1 MSNSSH
7 PRMYVEREIDYGVV
21 EALRR
26 GLQAKSRGFWI
37 TLVSA
42 PGRGNT
48 SLLEHLKEHLQ
59 QDYAF
64 RPYETLLVQGSKAS
78 PGHEPGLG
86 PLGDALYHKVASL
99 GMSRIY
105 KIRRRLRN
113 ASKAQLFIC
122 AVVILGSAVLACLFA
137 GFAEY
142 VTSMQGRRFGD
153 FLSVYT
159 PRHWPNFPLW
169 LLTSSLGSLPISLGF
184 LYISRKF
191 LLPASAKEPGPGDIE
206 ELRTGDGLADAL
218 EQTVR
223 AKRGVILLIDE
234 AQWLPP
240 IETTFLNG
248 LLANSGDEAA
258 RVLIAALDTAG
269 TDWTHH
275 LHGVESEQLEVPPF
289 ELFELRSILNA
300 HGKPTKSGKDQPDEA
315 DLCEQAEGNVKALL
329 AHENVLVSEE
339 LGQEFRKASAD
350 DIGSVVGVS
359 ALIVLQAVRQR
370 ASITK
375 TELLKWLTDEKAC
388 LKECGWI
395 APEGP
400 QELVKKFAACSIVK
414 TSGDLCRFDPE
425 RRHALQL
432 WLQHHEPRL
441 LARVHYFWCCSF
453 VQQSQGPLKHHAVR
467 SAAWHA
473 ARIALFLDKPVEVI
487 QDVGGLSPE
496 AARERQQQIATVLL
510 AAAAVLRS
518 EGDLLESRAF
528 VIDGIE
534 WLHGL
539 GGASSRLAGE
549 ALDQLWRGYWLSGDA
564 RNRDEIERTAAL
576 FPDAAGTPGLRVH
589 HRYEALLQGSASL
602 PPLPEESLDPALHNL
617 RGLTETLVQIRQA
630 HGFLEPGL
638 SDSSVSVAEPVESFS
653 DTFPE
658 IELWSLMTAACDRR
672 NDEQGLQERILRW
685 RARLLQHR
693 SARAQVGEQ
702 VVGWLAEAFYYHRL
716 ADVLEHAE
724 GGAPFRARRR
734 QVPDSVADLLRNAC
748 LEAPEPDEDLED
760 FLWEQSRTAYHKASQ
775 LALLLGWRV
784 VVLKAH
790 FGLATL
796 LERHTP
802 GHLRQPEETWWEG
815 WDALFNHCVQLEK
828 ELKWV
833 FHRPILHQLRHEF
846 FADEGLESSTEDAYN
861 AFVAA
866 KAAHYPAHVILEWH
880 RKVAG
885 LLNDYG
891 NSDVD
896 RRRSA
901 ELHELWARDL
911 AALPEA
917 EALLRFR
924 ALRYEQAYSLHYAA
938 QALRLI
944 RELDRADRLLNEAD
958 ALVSSAP
965 AGEPP
970 EDMDKVRELLLTLR
984 LQRAWLR
991 EMQGRQDEYME
1002 LVKQLWRE
1010 MRRSDPDC
1018 DIVLRSLVQIEAEEG
1033 LLDDPWPA
1041 LELVDPDNPEMSLP
1055 DSAPL
1060 QLENRFEFRLR
1071 QFLSL
1076 ISAGSRASL
1085 PELMLFAQIGLGSGK
1100 SFGKTALLFAELG
1113 LALPVRPET
1122 RQLLINLLRAVWF
1135 FFAEIVE
1142 VETDELQALRLLLQY
1157 APDNLLYHQSYAAA
1171 VVKNQHLLKRELAV
1185 QEAGEQDW
1193 LKVAQRVNHYL
1204 GILVDNSLRA
1214 EWIAAALE
1222 GSGISGDVFMS
1233 LLEKRRGS
1241 LQRARAALESGD
1253 PQQSLHHLASVLPS
1267 ERPPWVFLE
1276 DLQVVDLWIRSQ
1288 AAAGTMAPEEFSQR
1302 SRQLRELAVRFVR
1315 QFGGTISDQQVQ
1327 HLVLDLVAMA
1337 SGPEGVSPNA
1347 PVRAT

>member
-1 MSNSSH
+1 M
-7 PRMYVEREIDYGVV
+7 
-21 EALRR
+21 
-26 GLQAKSRGFWI
+26 
-37 TLVSA
+37 
-42 PGRGNT
+42 
-48 SLLEHLKEHLQ
+48 
-59 QDYAF
+59 
-64 RPYETLLVQGSKAS
+64 
-78 PGHEPGLG
+78 
-86 PLGDALYHKVASL
+86 
-99 GMSRIY
+99 
-105 KIRRRLRN
+105 
-113 ASKAQLFIC
+113 
-122 AVVILGSAVLACLFA
+122 ILGSAVLACFFS
-137 GFAEY
+137 GFAQY
-142 VTSMQGRRFGD
+142 VTSMEGRRFSD

-159 PRHWPNFPLW
+159 PRYWSNFPLW
-169 LLTSSLGSLPISLGF
+169 LLTSSLGSLPISLSF
-184 LYISRKF
+184 LYFSRKF
-191 LLPASAKEPGPGDIE
+191 LLPESAKEPGPGDIE
-206 ELRTGDGLADAL
+206 ELRTGDGLADAF

-240 IETTFLNG
+240 VETTFLNG
-248 LLANSGDEAA
+248 LLANSGAEAA
-258 RVLIAALDTAG
+258 RVLIVALDTAG

-275 LHGVESEQLEVPPF
+275 VRDIESDQLEVPPF

-300 HGKPTKSGKDQPDEA
+300 HRKPTKSAKGQPDEA
-315 DLCEQAEGNVKALL
+315 DLCEQAEGSVKALL

-339 LGQEFRKASAD
+339 LGQEFRKASDD
-350 DIGSVVGVS
+350 DIASVFGVS
-359 ALIVLQAVRQR
+359 TLMALQAVCQSP
-370 ASITK
+370 SITK
-375 TELLKWLTDEKAC
+375 TELLDWLTDEKTKTC
-388 LKECGWI
+388 LKACGWI
-395 APEGP
+395 APEEP
-400 QELVKKFAACSIVK
+400 QKLVKKFSASSIVRK
-414 TSGDLCRFDPE
+414 NGDLCRFDPE

-432 WLQHHEPRL
+432 WLQQHEPRL
-441 LARVHYFWCCSF
+441 LAWIHYFWCCSF
-453 VQQSQGPLKHHAVR
+453 LQQIQAPLSPQSVDHLSPEEHHAVR

-487 QDVGGLSPE
+487 QDARGLTPE

-510 AAAAVLRS
+510 TAAAILRS

-534 WLHGL
+534 WLHAL
-539 GGASSRLAGE
+539 GGESSRLAGE

-564 RNRDEIERTAAL
+564 RDRDEIERTAAL
-576 FPDAAGTPGLRVH
+576 FPDAAGAPGLQVH
-589 HRYEALLQGSASL
+589 QRYEALLQGSASL
-602 PPLPEESLDPALHNL
+602 PPLPEGSLDPALHNL
-617 RGLTETLVQIRQA
+617 RGLTETLVQIRRV

-638 SDSSVSVAEPVESFS
+638 SDLSVSVAEPVESFS
-653 DTFPE
+653 DTLPE
-658 IELWSLMTAACDRR
+658 LELWSLVTAACNRR

-685 RARLLQHR
+685 RARLLRQR

-702 VVGWLAEAFYYHRL
+702 VVGWLAVAFYHHRL
-716 ADVLEHAE
+716 ADVLQCAK
-724 GGAPFRARRR
+724 GDAPFGVRRR
-734 QVPDSVADLLRNAC
+734 EVPDSVADLLRNAC
-748 LEAPEPDEDLED
+748 LEEPEPDEDLED

-784 VVLKAH
+784 VVLKVD

-802 GHLRQPEETWWEG
+802 GHLSQPEGTWWEG

-828 ELKWV
+828 ELNWV
-833 FHRPILHQLRHEF
+833 FHRPILHRVRHEF

-891 NSDVD
+891 NSNMD

-917 EALLRFR
+917 EALRHFR
-924 ALRYEQAYSLHYAA
+924 VLRYEQAHGLHYAA

-944 RELDRADRLLNEAD
+944 RELDRADRLLDEAD
-958 ALVSSAP
+958 ALVSSTPDDEP
-965 AGEPP
+965 A
-970 EDMDKVRELLLTLR
+970 EDMDKVRELQLTLR

-991 EMQGRQDEYME
+991 EEQGRQDEYVE

-1018 DIVLRSLVQIEAEEG
+1018 DIVLRSLVLVEAEEE

-1041 LELVDPDNPEMSLP
+1041 LELADPDNPEMSLP

-1071 QFLSL
+1071 QLLSL
-1076 ISAGSRASL
+1076 IGAGSRASL
-1085 PELMLFAQIGLGSGK
+1085 PELMLFAQIGLGRGK
-1100 SFGKTALLFAELG
+1100 SFGETVLLFAELG
-1113 LALPVRPET
+1113 LALPARSET
-1122 RQLLINLLRAVWF
+1122 RQLLINLLQAVWY
-1135 FFAEIVE
+1135 FFADIVE
-1142 VETDELQALRLLLQY
+1142 VETDELRALRLLLQY
-1157 APDNLLYHQSYAAA
+1157 APDNLLYHHRYAAA

-1204 GILVDNSLRA
+1204 AILVDNSLRA

-1222 GSGISGDVFMS
+1222 GSGISGDAFMS

-1253 PQQSLHHLASVLPS
+1253 PQQSLLHLAPVLPS
-1267 ERPPWVFLE
+1267 EKPPWVFLE
-1276 DLQVVDLWIRSQ
+1276 DLQVVDLWIRLQ
-1288 AAAGTMAPEEFSQR
+1288 VAAGTMAPEEFSQR

-1315 QFGGTISDQQVQ
+1315 QFGGTIPDQQVQ
-1327 HLVLDLVAMA
+1327 HLVLDLVTMA
-1337 SGPEGVSPNA
+1337 SGPEGVSPDA